1 MQFDSQVFFI
11 PEGNKNPVVQIAQDQ
26 QFIDNMRTTRKDE
39 QMTNRTKDK
48 NTQAKAEQL
57 ARLWNAQETVYT
69 DANVFTDIEDD
80 EDDGI

>member
-1 MQFDSQVFFI
+1 
-11 PEGNKNPVVQIAQDQ
+11 
-26 QFIDNMRTTRKDE
+26 
-39 QMTNRTKDK
+39 MTNRTEDK

-57 ARLWNAQETVYT
+57 ARLWNAQETIYT